1 MKLLFFIFIPLL
13 LMAKEANVEQLFS
26 VQTVKVKSET
36 AMQSKKNYGYVKADD
51 ARVHSVVPRFSGYVQ
66 KIYADTMYKYVK
78 KGEALITVYSPDVYK
93 AKEDYLNS
101 YNYTL
106 DKKNRGMLNS
116 AKLKLEL
123 LEVHPAEIEAIVK
136 KQKVSQET
144 TIYAPISGYVFK
156 KNISQGSA
164 FGAKSEL
171 FEIVNLDELWVE
183 MKVFQEQLPWLKKVK
198 SFEVSATGIQGSFE
212 ATSSLLY
219 PKVDKKEATLTL
231 RLSLQNRGAKLFPG
245 MYVTILSKSANE
257 TQLTLPQ
264 SAVIRKTGKL
274 YVFLTTEFK
283 GEYEPKEIVARV
295 EGEKYIIES
304 GLEEGDEVAN
314 NAMFM
319 MDSDAQINGLY

>member
-1 MKLLFFIFIPLL
+1 MRLLFFIFIPLL

-36 AMQSKKNYGYVKADD
+36 AVQSKENYGYVKADD

-78 KGEALITVYSPDVYK
+78 KGEALVTVYSPEVYK

-101 YNYTL
+101 YNYTQ
-106 DKKNRGMLNS
+106 DKKNRGMLKS

-123 LEVHPAEIEAIVK
+123 LGIQAQEIEAIIK
-136 KQKVSQET
+136 RQKVSQET

-156 KNISQGSA
+156 KNISEGSA
-164 FGAKSEL
+164 FNTKSEL

-183 MKVFQEQLPWLKKVK
+183 MKVFQEQLSWFKKVN
-198 SFEVSATGIQGSFE
+198 SFEVSAKGIKGSFE
-212 ATSSLLY
+212 ATSPLLY
-219 PKVDKKEATLTL
+219 PKVDEKEATLTL
-231 RLSLQNRGAKLFPG
+231 RLSLQNRGAELFPG
-245 MYVTILSKSANE
+245 MYVTIRSQSAKE
-257 TQLTLPQ
+257 THLTLPQ
-264 SAVIRKTGKL
+264 SAVIRKAGKL

-283 GEYEPKEIVARV
+283 GEYEPKEIVARI
-295 EGEKYIIES
+295 EGEQYIIES